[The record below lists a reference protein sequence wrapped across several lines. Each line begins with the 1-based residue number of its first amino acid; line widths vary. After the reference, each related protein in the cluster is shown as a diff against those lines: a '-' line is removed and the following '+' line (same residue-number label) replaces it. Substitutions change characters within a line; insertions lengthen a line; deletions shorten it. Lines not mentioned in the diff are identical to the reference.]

1 MSDTGCD
8 KGSRQIP
15 LAHALVAISGF
26 FPIVGQR
33 SLINST
39 SEISEHDTAFV
50 VQQDVS
56 GFDVAVDLRN
66 GAAVQKATPGKS
78 RAAGSNPPFP
88 FYERVPAQ

>member
-56 GFDVAVDLRN
+56 VAVDLRN
-66 GAAVQKATPGKS
+66 GCLYI
-78 RAAGSNPPFP
+78 GSLG
-88 FYERVPAQ
+88 